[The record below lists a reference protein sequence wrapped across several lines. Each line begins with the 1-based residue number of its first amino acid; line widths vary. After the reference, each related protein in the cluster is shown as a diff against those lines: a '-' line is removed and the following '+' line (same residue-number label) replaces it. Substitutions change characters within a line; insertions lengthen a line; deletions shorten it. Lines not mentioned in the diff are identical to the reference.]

1 MLTVLHM
8 LLRLQETASA
18 ARTVEDEAFVYV
30 GAGASKPSKCVDESS
45 ISPFGK
51 GGFKT
56 DISSRG
62 YDRRKVQLQKVG
74 QALGHQRD
82 IPGRFK
88 IPSVSLQPRPLD

>member
-1 MLTVLHM
+1 MVLHM
-8 LLRLQETASA
+8 LLRLQETAPA

-30 GAGASKPSKCVDESS
+30 GAGASKPSKCGVESS

-56 DISSRG
+56 DSSGQRC
-62 YDRRKVQLQKVG
+62 DRRKVQLQKVG

-82 IPGRFK
+82 IPGK
-88 IPSVSLQPRPLD
+88 STIPSVSPQPRPLD